1 MDSLE
6 PVAEILG
13 GTLKKTSLNTIPF
26 TPEMR
31 TLAYIML
38 SKLYPVTNLTTLFR
52 LRTLFLYDLFT
63 CKEINI
69 CGHIYFLLTKSITKR
84 NSRTI
89 FPFLTLIMAFIAK
102 TRLKTPSGL
111 TILQKDYPISAQTMT
126 QSKAHITRPKT
137 GISQIPKDNVEDEGG
152 TRRKKL
158 RGIHQP
164 RGLYSAIV
172 LLSTSTGTRS
182 S

>member
-1 MDSLE
+1 
-6 PVAEILG
+6 
-13 GTLKKTSLNTIPF
+13 
-26 TPEMR
+26 
-31 TLAYIML
+31 
-38 SKLYPVTNLTTLFR
+38 
-52 LRTLFLYDLFT
+52 
-63 CKEINI
+63 
-69 CGHIYFLLTKSITKR
+69 
-84 NSRTI
+84 
-89 FPFLTLIMAFIAK
+89 MAFIAK